1 MTINHNDEGI
11 SAVMGTILMV
21 VIVTVLASITA
32 LSMFIYLQ
40 NVNNTYLISLT
51 MNQVDLTTIQITNH
65 GGPNINDLDS
75 SVTSPFIVY
84 VDTVVT
90 APNPPTQLTA
100 SVGSYANY
108 PAHKGQHVEVVGLFQ
123 GNKKGIIYDGT
134 A

>member
-1 MTINHNDEGI
+1 MTINNSDEAV
-11 SAVMGTILMV
+11 SAVIGTILMV

-40 NVNNTYLISLT
+40 GVNNTYLISLT
-51 MNQVDLTTIQITNH
+51 QDRVDPTTIQITNQ
-65 GGPNINDLDS
+65 GGPNINDLDT
-75 SVTSPFIVY
+75 SVASPFIVY
-84 VDTVVT
+84 IDTVVT

-108 PAHKGQHVEVVGLFQ
+108 PAHTGQHIEIVGLFQ